1 LLLAATLKVAVVV
14 PLEWYFAVRKPG
26 LLIFVFVL
34 GYTTFAG
41 MLVPTA
47 NARAWLAMPLMRGWA
62 GPSPDLVVKIKKK
75 KHHDDD
81 KGNGTKTPGE
91 RSCPPGY
98 VVLDKPNKYGAFCEP
113 KEGLPKNDGEKCK
126 FNMMGTPPDCH
137 CPDGYDFLGYKG
149 CVKLDT
155 SSSCATDKRDST
167 YWQTFK
173 PNCQKEKGAYSCT
186 DVVGEY
192 VKCCCTTSKYR
203 E

>member
-1 LLLAATLKVAVVV
+1 LLLVATLKVVVVV

-34 GYTTFAG
+34 GYMTFAG

-47 NARAWLAMPLMRGWA
+47 NARAGLAMPLMGSWA
-62 GPSPDLVVKIKKK
+62 GPPPSPVVKIKKK

-113 KEGLPKNDGEKCK
+113 KEGLPPPSTEKCK
-126 FNMMGTPPDCH
+126 LGMVGTPPNCA
-137 CPDGYDFLGYKG
+137 CPDRAKFFGYKG
-149 CVKLDT
+149 CLQLRFCDGWHSNEYAAQRQKT
-155 SSSCATDKRDST
+155 
-167 YWQTFK
+167 WI
-173 PNCQKEKGAYSCT
+173 PNCKAQSGIPDCKAVTRPG
-186 DVVGEY
+186 VVFE
-192 VKCCCTTSKYR
+192 CCCYY
-203 E
+203 